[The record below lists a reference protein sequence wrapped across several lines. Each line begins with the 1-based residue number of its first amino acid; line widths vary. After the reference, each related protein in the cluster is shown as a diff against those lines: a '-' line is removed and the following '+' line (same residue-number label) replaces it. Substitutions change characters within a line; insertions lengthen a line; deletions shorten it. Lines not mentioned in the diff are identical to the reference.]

1 MSAKST
7 IKNRSAFPLILL
19 FATATMLAGC
29 GSTENYYLD
38 PEYQDQ
44 KSTSPVLVIPVQK
57 DWFTDLYQHPFGYL
71 KGKDKQAFNSL
82 IKPLISEHTGSM
94 ITVIASGE
102 YMDEEK
108 FKVTTLPIG
117 NIQHD
122 VIVPSE
128 QAEFQTPDSNP
139 RFVLLLDQFYFR
151 KLNQS
156 SSSSGYAGHGGGEG
170 HQRLYFRTLYV
181 YWDTVR
187 KKPVAWGSSEDS
199 ISYSDKLS
207 FPDYSELLSKVM
219 KKIVDR
225 GPVL

>member
-1 MSAKST
+1 MT
-7 IKNRSAFPLILL
+7 IKSRSAYSMILL
-19 FATATMLAGC
+19 FFAVAVFSGC
-29 GSTENYYLD
+29 GSTENFYLD

-71 KGKDKQAFNSL
+71 KGKDEQAFNSL
-82 IKPLISEHTGSM
+82 IKPLFSEHTGSM

-102 YMDEEK
+102 NMDEEK

-117 NIQHD
+117 NIQHN
-122 VIVPSE
+122 VIVPTE

-151 KLNQS
+151 KLKQS
-156 SSSSGYAGHGGGEG
+156 TSSSGYAGHEGGEG
-170 HQRLYFRTLYV
+170 QQRLYFRTLYV

-199 ISYSDKLS
+199 ISYSDNLS
-207 FPDYSELLSKVM
+207 FPDYSELLSRVL

-225 GPVL
+225 GPVI